1 MVQRIMDILLI
12 LVIMHVNNT
21 NISLYKMEMDKL
33 VGVVVKMT
41 YLMYKCM
48 DQLHVDLLEVHGV
61 IMSGKIMDIILH
73 LHQYNLYH

>member
-33 VGVVVKMT
+33 VGVVVKMI
-41 YLMYKCM
+41 YLMLQST
-48 DQLHVDLLEVHGV
+48 DQHHVDQPEVHGV
-61 IMSGKIMDIILH
+61 IMFGKIINTLLH
-73 LHQYNLYH
+73 